1 VLLLSPRTGR
11 AQACCTA
18 TGSSGF
24 GVVGRCYFAVLATQ
38 LSYERGYGTFDS
50 RGRFSRLRN
59 AEVDDFVVAL
69 GGGVR
74 LGTPALQL
82 HGSIPL
88 RMQYRDLH
96 GLPAASAVGFG
107 DASLML
113 RAMAVEDRMTGLDV
127 SRPASLLPFVE
138 PFAGVRM
145 PTGRAPRYS
154 TEPTGVD
161 AMGDGAWTAI
171 GGVALTKF
179 ITLQTAAT
187 LTASYGRR
195 FPHRVRRGTGSAV
208 YSPGDEISARFG
220 LVRVFDLFWSGS
232 LFVSGIFTRPVAI
245 DGHRIAASS
254 TRRIRVGAGVQRYI
268 VFPTWEVGVSAS
280 VDPPIDGFAQNIPF
294 PGSTVSLLLQRNFTW

>member
-1 VLLLSPRTGR
+1 MCTSRSRSWGRRLVVASALWLVLLLSPRTGR

-113 RAMAVEDRMTGLDV
+113 RAMAVEDRMTDSTCPGRRACSRSSSRSLGCACRPGARPGIPPN
-127 SRPASLLPFVE
+127 RPASTQW
-138 PFAGVRM
+138 A
-145 PTGRAPRYS
+145 TAHGRPS
-154 TEPTGVD
+154 
-161 AMGDGAWTAI
+161 GA
-171 GGVALTKF
+171 
-179 ITLQTAAT
+179 
-187 LTASYGRR
+187 SR
-195 FPHRVRRGTGSAV
+195 
-208 YSPGDEISARFG
+208 
-220 LVRVFDLFWSGS
+220 
-232 LFVSGIFTRPVAI
+232 
-245 DGHRIAASS
+245 
-254 TRRIRVGAGVQRYI
+254 
-268 VFPTWEVGVSAS
+268 
-280 VDPPIDGFAQNIPF
+280 
-294 PGSTVSLLLQRNFTW
+294 